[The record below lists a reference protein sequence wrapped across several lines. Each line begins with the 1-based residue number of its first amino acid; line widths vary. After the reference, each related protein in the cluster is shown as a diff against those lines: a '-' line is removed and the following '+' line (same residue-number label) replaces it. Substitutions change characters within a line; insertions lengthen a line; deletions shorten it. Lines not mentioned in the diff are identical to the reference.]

1 MNSNA
6 AYRRLIDASSGSVYD
21 SFDVHVVASILAM
34 VMADVHADGQ
44 GVCQG
49 TGLAVGQ
56 LRVLVQLL
64 FPGSSELLVDGNSDS
79 TVTVDD
85 EERALRDILYMYASS
100 TGGLAPYLAVMIAR
114 RCKAPHHLWQDLGLR
129 NRGELS
135 RLMSQHFTVL
145 AERNSGDMKWK
156 KFLYRLVCR
165 SEGFSLCVAP
175 VCSDCDDFE
184 NCFGAEDGEAMLAR
198 VRNGLEASI
207 A

>member
-6 AYRRLIDASSGSVYD
+6 AYRGLIEASSGSAYD

-34 VMADVHADGQ
+34 VMADAHADGQ
-44 GVCQG
+44 GLCQG
-49 TGLAVGQ
+49 TGLTVGQ

-64 FPGSSELLVDGNSDS
+64 FPGSSEILVDGNLDS

-100 TGGLAPYLAVMIAR
+100 TGGLTPYLAAMIAR

-145 AERNSGDMKWK
+145 TERNSGDMKWK